1 VKQVLDAVLQRLPGA
16 RGAAVVGPD
25 GIPVESSQSD
35 PGINMEWAAAEGID
49 LVRRAA
55 TPASEGAVA
64 SETPDE
70 ITISGR
76 RGLTVLRAVGA
87 GYFLCLVAAPGTLT
101 GRARYEAWRTGQEL
115 REVLE

>member
-1 VKQVLDAVLQRLPGA
+1 MRILLVEDEPSAARFIAKGLREATYAVDIASDGGA
-16 RGAAVVGPD
+16 
-25 GIPVESSQSD
+25 
-35 PGINMEWAAAEGID
+35 
-49 LVRRAA
+49 
-55 TPASEGAVA
+55 A